1 MDKQIKV
8 LIADDVVEMQE
19 LLKQSLHGLGCNVDA
34 IVSNGHEALK
44 QINLI
49 QPDIAFLDIDM
60 PIKTGIDVLEE
71 LSVSSLQVYPVI
83 VSGLS
88 TTVNVKA
95 ALELGAKGFVVKPY
109 TLSKLEQ
116 ILNKFKKDSAD
127 Y

>member
-8 LIADDVVEMQE
+8 LIADDVPTMQK
-19 LLKQSLHGLGCNVDA
+19 LLKQSLEGLGCTVDA
-34 IVSNGHEALK
+34 VVADGHEALK
-44 QINLI
+44 QINVI

-71 LSVSSLQVYPVI
+71 LSLSTIKVYPVI

-88 TTVNVKA
+88 TSVNVKT

-109 TLSKLEQ
+109 TVSKLEQ
-116 ILNKFKKDSAD
+116 ILQKYKSDTDNL
-127 Y
+127 